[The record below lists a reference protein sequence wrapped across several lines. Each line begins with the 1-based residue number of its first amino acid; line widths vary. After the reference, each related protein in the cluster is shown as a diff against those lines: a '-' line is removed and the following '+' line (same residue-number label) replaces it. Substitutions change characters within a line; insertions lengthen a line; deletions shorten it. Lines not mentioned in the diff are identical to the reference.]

1 MKVIDANSGLR
12 VKVGDTFENVDGRFK
27 VIDIHEEGYSRAWIH
42 LQCLDTGRSHVSPLT
57 VRCLHPAFLFQ
68 KIGFINS

>member
-27 VIDIHEEGYSRAWIH
+27 VIDIHEKGYGKAWIH
-42 LQCLDTGRSHVSPLT
+42 LQCLRTGRSFVSPLT
-57 VRCLHPAFLFQ
+57 VRYLHPAFLFQ